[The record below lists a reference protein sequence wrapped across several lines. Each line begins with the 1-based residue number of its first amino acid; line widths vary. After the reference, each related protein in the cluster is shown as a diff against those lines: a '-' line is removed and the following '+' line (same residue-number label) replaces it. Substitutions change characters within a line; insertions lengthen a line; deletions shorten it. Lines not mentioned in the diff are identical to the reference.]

1 MSLCVK
7 ATQLLLPHRK
17 NKRIFIKVEIHGG
30 SVEGGHVVSNETS
43 NSTHDFNFRLLLV
56 DNGAV
61 LKSLFS
67 GLFAQFNCEIRQVSG
82 TEDFMPMLS
91 ARQFDVLILNTAVLG
106 DNPRQIVR
114 FLRDENPDHSL
125 SIILVGDEA
134 NRDQLIE
141 SILLGADEYII
152 RPFDARDVQARL
164 YPLLRSHQ
172 QRKRVMDMHDYMKA
186 DASRAED
193 LLNDAVFSKNVATS
207 AIQSIIRPST
217 ELFSGDIFL
226 TAHEPHGGI
235 YIMLGD
241 FTGHGMTAAMGG
253 LPVSETFHAMA
264 RKGYPLSRIIQGI
277 NRKMLSIMPTGIFC
291 AATFASV
298 DSSLEQLTVYNC
310 GMPTVYLYDKA
321 GKQLIAEFPSEALP
335 MGICPDMDLA
345 VAECREVIVPGV
357 QLVMYSDGL
366 NEARNPEGEQYGS
379 DRVHKAIEQRMQ
391 EESIYDSIL
400 TSLEGFCQDARQADD
415 ISLAVIPCDH
425 DVILPWQMTEHHD
438 FDHCPNLEE
447 EQKDAAPLEYRL
459 ILNGHQIAAID
470 PIPLVVGHIQEV
482 GRLQQVVGADKQRS
496 LHVVLTELFNNA
508 LDHGVLELDSRMKT
522 GIDGFEQYMGE
533 RQKRLQSLTDG
544 KIELNAWL
552 HTGADH
558 FRLHIRLKDSGT
570 GFDYNSFLSPDPEN
584 TTLLFGRGIIL
595 CRELCD
601 QMIYSEEGT
610 QVDVWFDWSE
620 ALKV

>member
-1 MSLCVK
+1 
-7 ATQLLLPHRK
+7 
-17 NKRIFIKVEIHGG
+17 VEN
-30 SVEGGHVVSNETS
+30 GHVVSSDTS
-43 NSTHDFNFRLLLV
+43 ISTQDFNFRSLLV
-56 DNGAV
+56 DNGAI
-61 LKSLFS
+61 LKNLFS
-67 GLFAQFNCEIRQVSG
+67 GLLAQFNCDIRQVSG
-82 TEDFMPMLS
+82 AEDFRSMLS
-91 ARQFDVLILNTAVLG
+91 GRQFDVLILNTLILE
-106 DNPRQIVR
+106 DNPRQLVR
-114 FLRDENPDHSL
+114 FIREQDPDHNL

-134 NRDQLIE
+134 NREQLIE

-152 RPFDARDVQARL
+152 RPFNAQDIQARL
-164 YPLLRSHQ
+164 YPLLRTHQ

-207 AIQSIIRPST
+207 TIQSIIRPST

-277 NRKMLSIMPTGIFC
+277 NRKMLGIMPTGIFC
-291 AATFASV
+291 GATFASL

-310 GMPTVYLYDKA
+310 GMPTAYLYDKE
-321 GKQLIAEFPSEALP
+321 GKELVAEFPSEALP
-335 MGICPDMDLA
+335 LGIISDLDLA
-345 VAECREVIVPGV
+345 AAERREVIVPGV
-357 QLVMYSDGL
+357 HLVMYSDGL

-379 DRVHKAIEQRMQ
+379 ERVHQAIQQRMQ
-391 EESIYDSIL
+391 EESIYESIL
-400 TSLEGFCQDARQADD
+400 TSLEGFCQDTKQADD
-415 ISLAVIPCDH
+415 ISLAVIPCNH
-425 DVILPWQMTEHHD
+425 DVILPWQMIEHHELD
-438 FDHCPNLEE
+438 KRPDLEE
-447 EQKDAAPLEYRL
+447 EQRDAAPLEYRL
-459 ILNGHQIAAID
+459 VLNGQQIAAID
-470 PIPLVVGHIQEV
+470 PIPLVIGHIQEV

-508 LDHGVLELDSRMKT
+508 LDHGVLKLDSRLKT
-522 GIDGFEQYMGE
+522 GIDGFERYMEE
-533 RQKRLQSLTDG
+533 RQNRLQRLSEG

-558 FRLHIRLKDSGT
+558 FRLHIRLKDSGA
-570 GFDYNSFLSPDPEN
+570 GFDYSSFLSPDAEN
-584 TTLLFGRGIIL
+584 TTLFFGRGIIL

-601 QMIYSEEGT
+601 QMIYSEEGA

-620 ALKV
+620 DLKV

>member
-1 MSLCVK
+1 ME
-7 ATQLLLPHRK
+7 
-17 NKRIFIKVEIHGG
+17 N
-30 SVEGGHVVSNETS
+30 GHVVSNDTS
-43 NSTHDFNFRLLLV
+43 YSTHEFNFRSLLV

-61 LKSLFS
+61 LKTLFS
-67 GLFAQFNCEIRQVSG
+67 GIFDQFNCDIQQVRG
-82 TEDFMPMLS
+82 TEDFRSMLRG
-91 ARQFDVLILNTAVLG
+91 RQFDVVILNTLVLE
-106 DNPRQIVR
+106 DSPRQLVR
-114 FLRDENPDHSL
+114 FIREEDPDNSL

-134 NRDQLIE
+134 NREQLIE

-152 RPFDARDVQARL
+152 RPFNAQDIQARL

-172 QRKRVMDMHDYMKA
+172 QRKKVMDMHDYMKA

-207 AIQSIIRPST
+207 TIESIIRPST

-235 YIMLGD
+235 YVMLGD

-277 NRKMLSIMPTGIFC
+277 NRKMLGIMPTGIFC
-291 AATFASV
+291 AATFASL

-310 GMPTVYLYDKA
+310 GMPTAYLYDKE
-321 GKQLIAEFPSEALP
+321 GQELIAEFPSEALP
-335 MGICPDMDLA
+335 LGISPDLDLA
-345 VAECREVIVPGV
+345 AAECREVIVPGV

-366 NEARNPEGEQYGS
+366 NEARNPEGEQFGS
-379 DRVHKAIEQRMQ
+379 DRVHRAIEQCMQ
-391 EESIYDSIL
+391 EESIYESIL
-400 TSLEGFCQDARQADD
+400 TSLEGFCQDTRQADD
-415 ISLAVIPCDH
+415 ISLAVIPCNH
-425 DVILPWQMTEHHD
+425 DVILPWQMIEHHE
-438 FDHCPNLEE
+438 FDQRPDLEE
-447 EQKDAAPLEYRL
+447 EQRDAAPLEYRL
-459 ILNGHQIAAID
+459 VLNGHQIAAID
-470 PIPLVVGHIQEV
+470 PIPLVIGHIQEV
-482 GRLQQVVGADKQRS
+482 GRLQQVVGTDKQRS

-508 LDHGVLELDSRMKT
+508 LDHGVLELDSRLKT
-522 GIDGFEQYMGE
+522 GIDGFERYMEE
-533 RQKRLQSLTDG
+533 RQNRMQNLTEG

-570 GFDYNSFLSPDPEN
+570 GFDYSSFLSPDPEN
-584 TTLLFGRGIIL
+584 TTLFFGRGIIL

-620 ALKV
+620 DLKV